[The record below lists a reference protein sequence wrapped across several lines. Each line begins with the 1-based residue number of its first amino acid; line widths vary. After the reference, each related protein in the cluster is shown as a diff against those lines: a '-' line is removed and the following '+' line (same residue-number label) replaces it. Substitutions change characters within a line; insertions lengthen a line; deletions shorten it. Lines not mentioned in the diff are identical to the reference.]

1 MKKYLIIPILF
12 ISTILLTSDVMAKG
26 GSSGGGRSSSSS
38 SSRSSSSSH
47 KSSSTPKS
55 TPSKSWGDSKPSTSK
70 PSTSDSKGWG
80 NTSSQPK
87 SITPK
92 TTKTPTTP
100 ADKARQTQFIESKTK
115 YDSAQ
120 KSGKVFQS
128 RDQAVNKWKT
138 ENAGKFENKFTTPP
152 AKKPDYI
159 PNTYSSPTGYSA
171 PISYNQQYGGYG
183 YMDAL
188 GTFILWDAMTDIAFQ
203 NNHMNQSGYYVGNAP
218 KEPIFV
224 QPEERFPWGTFV
236 IGVLMVLVIGIGGL
250 FFVFGFGKLF

>member
-1 MKKYLIIPILF
+1 MKKYLILPVLF
-12 ISTILLTSDVMAKG
+12 LTTVLMTSDVLAKG
-26 GSSGGGRSSSSS
+26 GSSGGGGGGGISSSS
-38 SSRSSSSSH
+38 SSRSSSSSSRSSSRSSSSSSSH
-47 KSSSTPKS
+47 KS
-55 TPSKSWGDSKPSTSK
+55 
-70 PSTSDSKGWG
+70 WG

-87 SITPK
+87 SIAPK

-171 PISYNQQYGGYG
+171 PVSYNQQYGGYG

-218 KEPIFV
+218 KEPIYV
-224 QPEERFPWGTFV
+224 QPEEKSSWGTF
-236 IGVLMVLVIGIGGL
+236 IIGGICGIL
-250 FFVFGFGKLF
+250 MILGLGVCCIVSLIVFGKKF